1 MSITN
6 TDGERAWRHSDGRA
20 FHLSAARK
28 ETECKPYREKV
39 CGRTKAAV
47 DESGIYELL
56 LGNMY

>member
-6 TDGERAWRHSDGRA
+6 IEGERAWRHSDGRA

-47 DESGIYELL
+47 LCSVSRDRVQLRIR
-56 LGNMY
+56 